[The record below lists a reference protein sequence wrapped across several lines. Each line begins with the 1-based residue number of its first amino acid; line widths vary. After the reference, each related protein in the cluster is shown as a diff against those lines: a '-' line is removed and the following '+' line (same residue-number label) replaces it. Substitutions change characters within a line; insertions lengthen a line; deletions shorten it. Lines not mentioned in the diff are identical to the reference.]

1 MEIDELLRIAVQRQ
15 ASDLHVRAGAPPILR
30 IHGDLI
36 PLGDGHATELS
47 SEEATQ
53 AFKDVT
59 GEADR
64 QEFATARE
72 LDFHYEVP
80 DLARFRVN
88 ASVQRDSISL
98 AFRRIGLA
106 IPTIE
111 ELNLP
116 AICGSLALRPR
127 GLILVTGPTGSG
139 KSTTLAAMIQH
150 LNQHDARLVVTIED
164 PIEYLHED
172 RRCVITQRE
181 VGRDTESFARAL
193 RSALRQDVDVILV
206 GEMRDPETMA
216 ACLTAAETGHLVM
229 STLHTSSASMTIDR
243 VIDVFPPHQQDQV
256 RMQLSLTLGAVLSQI
271 LLPRIDVEGRVPAV
285 EIMLSSTAVRN
296 LIRDGKTHQM
306 PNVIQTSAAEGMQSL
321 EQSLSSLLQKNMIS
335 TEDALAA
342 ANDPE
347 ALNALVARGAT

>member
-1 MEIDELLRIAVQRQ
+1 MQIDELLKIAVQRQ

-36 PLGDGHATELS
+36 PVGDGHATALS
-47 SEEATQ
+47 PEETTQ

-59 GEADR
+59 RDGLRKD
-64 QEFATARE
+64 FALSRE

-80 DLARFRVN
+80 NLARFRVN
-88 ASVQRDSISL
+88 ASVQRGSISL
-98 AFRRIGLA
+98 AFRRIGLD
-106 IPTIE
+106 IPSIE

-116 AICGSLALRPR
+116 SICGSLALKPR

-139 KSTTLAAMIQH
+139 KSTTLASMIQH
-150 LNQHDARLVVTIED
+150 LNQQEARIVVTIED

-172 RRCVITQRE
+172 QRCVITQRE
-181 VGRDTESFARAL
+181 VGRDTESFATAL

-216 ACLTAAETGHLVM
+216 ACLTAAETGHLVL

-243 VIDVFPPHQQDQV
+243 VIDVFPPHQQEQI
-256 RMQLSLTLGAVLSQI
+256 RMQLSLTLEAVLSQT

-285 EIMLSSTAVRN
+285 EIMLSNTAVRN
-296 LIRDGKTHQM
+296 LIREGKTHQM
-306 PNVIQTSAAEGMQSL
+306 PNVIQTSVEAGMQSQ
-321 EQSLSSLLQKNMIS
+321 ERSLHGLLQKNMIS
-335 TEDALAA
+335 MEAALAA

-347 ALNALVARGAT
+347 ALKALVTRG

>member
-1 MEIDELLRIAVQRQ
+1 MQIDELLRIAVQKR

-36 PLGDGHATELS
+36 PIGDGHATALS
-47 SEEATQ
+47 PEETTQ

-59 GEADR
+59 REGHR
-64 QEFATARE
+64 QDFAATRE

-80 DLARFRVN
+80 NLAHFRVN
-88 ASVQRDSISL
+88 ASVQRGSISL
-98 AFRRIGLA
+98 AFRRIGLE
-106 IPTIE
+106 IPSIE

-116 AICGSLALRPR
+116 SICGSLTLKPR

-150 LNQHDARLVVTIED
+150 LNQHDARVVVTIED

-172 RRCVITQRE
+172 RRCVIMQRE

-243 VIDVFPPHQQDQV
+243 VIDVFPPHQQDQI
-256 RMQLSLTLGAVLSQI
+256 RMQLSLTLEAVLSQI

-285 EIMLSSTAVRN
+285 EVMLSSTAVRN
-296 LIRDGKTHQM
+296 LIREGKTHQM
-306 PNVIQTSAAEGMQSL
+306 PNVIQTSSGAGMQSL
-321 EQSLSSLLQKNMIS
+321 EQSLNGLLQRNMI
-335 TEDALAA
+335 TMEGALAT

-347 ALNALVARGAT
+347 ALKALVTRG